1 MMALPHLE
9 LSDHHR
15 SPFDEA
21 VLIVGRREENTI
33 TIACDG
39 SLDVADELIRWC
51 NNQER
56 VLTALTAAEMAL
68 AAVEQGSATGQPI
81 KIAPELIQAIAA
93 LCKQLKELT
102 GAAA

>member
-1 MMALPHLE
+1 MTALPHLE
-9 LSDHHR
+9 LSDHR

-21 VLIVGRREENTI
+21 VLIVDGHEEETI
-33 TIACDG
+33 TIECSNARG
-39 SLDVADELIRWC
+39 LAQELIRYV

-56 VLTALTAAEMAL
+56 VLTALTAAELVL
-68 AAVEQGSATGQPI
+68 AAVEKG
-81 KIAPELIQAIAA
+81 KIAPELLHSIGA

>member
-1 MMALPHLE
+1 MALPPVA

-21 VLIVGRREENTI
+21 VLIVDGREENTI
-33 TIACDG
+33 TIGCEG
-39 SLDVADELIRWC
+39 SIEIAHELVLWI

-56 VLTALTAAEMAL
+56 ILTALTAAELAL
-68 AAVEQGSATGQPI
+68 SAVESGKT
-81 KIAPELIQAIAA
+81 APELLRSIGA

>member
-1 MMALPHLE
+1 MALPPVQ

-21 VLIVGRREENTI
+21 VLIVDGREEETI
-33 TIACDG
+33 TISCEG
-39 SLDVADELIRWC
+39 SLKIAHELIRYV

-56 VLTALTAAEMAL
+56 VLTALTAAELVL
-68 AAVEQGSATGQPI
+68 AAVEKG
-81 KIAPELIQAIAA
+81 KIAPELLRSIGA

>member
-1 MMALPHLE
+1 MALPPFE

-15 SPFDEA
+15 SPFDEV
-21 VLIVGRREENTI
+21 VLIVDGREENTI
-33 TIACDG
+33 TIACEG
-39 SLDVADELIRWC
+39 SLAIADELIRWV

-56 VLTALTAAEMAL
+56 VLTALTAAELAL
-68 AAVEQGSATGQPI
+68 SAVETG
-81 KIAPELIQAIAA
+81 KTAPELLRSISA

>member
-1 MMALPHLE
+1 MMALPPVA
-9 LSDHHR
+9 LSNHHR

-21 VLIVGRREENTI
+21 VLIVDGREEETI
-33 TIACDG
+33 TIDCPK
-39 SLDVADELIRWC
+39 SLALAHELIFWV

-56 VLTALTAAEMAL
+56 VLTALTAAELAL
-68 AAVEQGSATGQPI
+68 SAVESG
-81 KIAPELIQAIAA
+81 KIAPELLRSIGA